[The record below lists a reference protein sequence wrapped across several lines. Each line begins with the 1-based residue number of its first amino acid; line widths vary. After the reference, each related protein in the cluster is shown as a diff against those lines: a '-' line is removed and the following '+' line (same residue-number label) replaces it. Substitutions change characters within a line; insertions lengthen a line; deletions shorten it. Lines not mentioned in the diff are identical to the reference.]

1 MRDIWKPLEKSWV
14 AYLGALSLGTTI
26 CAGFMHWTK
35 LAYVG
40 GISSVLCCLRIAEM
54 QIETLKDH
62 IEKLEDRVDDLEA
75 RTK

>member
-1 MRDIWKPLEKSWV
+1 M
-14 AYLGALSLGTTI
+14 LGESHQCFAVS
-26 CAGFMHWTK
+26 
-35 LAYVG
+35 
-40 GISSVLCCLRIAEM
+40 RIAEM